1 MPITTAHIM
10 VTSLCTRN
18 CPYCCN
24 KQYDLNDV
32 PYITSEEI
40 DQMKHIYITGGEPFS
55 FSNPCAIASMLKLR
69 HGNIE
74 SVIVYTNALELA
86 FYISFGGK
94 INWIDGVT
102 VSIKD
107 EADEFAFKNNIV
119 QNEDILKL
127 PSNRLY
133 VFPGFEDV
141 ECPPQFTKM
150 KREWQKKFIPAPNC
164 IFRRL

>member
-10 VTSLCTRN
+10 VTSLCARN

-32 PYITSEEI
+32 PYITNEEL

-55 FSNPCAIASMLKLR
+55 FSNPCAIAAVLQLR
-69 HGNIE
+69 HANIE
-74 SVIVYTNALELA
+74 SIVVYTNALELSM
-86 FYISFGGK
+86 YLLSGGR

-107 EADEFAFKNNIV
+107 EADEFAFTHNISR
-119 QNEDILKL
+119 NPEILKL
-127 PSNRLY
+127 SSNRLY

-150 KREWQKKFIPAPNC
+150 KREWQKNFVPAPNC
-164 IFRRL
+164 IFRKL